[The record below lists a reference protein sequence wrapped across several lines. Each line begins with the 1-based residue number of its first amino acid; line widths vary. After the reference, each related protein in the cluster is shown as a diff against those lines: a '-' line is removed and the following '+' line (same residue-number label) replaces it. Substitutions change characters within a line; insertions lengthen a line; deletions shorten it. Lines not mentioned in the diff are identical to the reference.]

1 MITSMNKSS
10 IIDPQ
15 MVRVEIWSDIVC
27 PWCYVGKRRFERGLA
42 TLHAAGEFE
51 IVYRA
56 FQLNPSMP
64 KGEVRDHRDNLMA
77 KYGLSESRAAAMQ
90 EQMERTAAAE
100 GLEFHLVGGVTGNTF
115 DAHVLVHLGRVRGIQ
130 DAVVERLFRA
140 HFTEQRSIFDEDSL
154 AALAADAGLDAGEAR
169 ATLAGKQYADAV
181 NADLR
186 DARGLGISAVPY
198 YVIDRR
204 YAISGAQPPELFA
217 EVLARARADARTAVN
232 RR

>member
-1 MITSMNKSS
+1 MTSS

-15 MVRVEIWSDIVC
+15 MVKLTIEIWSDIVC
-27 PWCYVGKRRFERGLA
+27 PWCYIGKRRFERGLA
-42 TLHAAGEFE
+42 ALKDAGDFE
-51 IVYRA
+51 VVHRA

-64 KGEVRDHRDNLMA
+64 RGEVRDHRDNLMV
-77 KYGLSESRAAAMQ
+77 KYGLSESQATAKQ
-90 EQMERTAAAE
+90 QQMEGTAAAE

-115 DAHVLVHLGRVRGIQ
+115 DAHRLVHLGRGRGIQ
-130 DAVVERLFRA
+130 DAVIERLFRA
-140 HFTEQRSIFDEDSL
+140 HFTEQRSIFDVDSL
-154 AALAADAGLDAGEAR
+154 VDLGADAGLEPGEAR
-169 ATLAGKQYADAV
+169 AALSGTEYADGV

-186 DARGLGISAVPY
+186 DARGLGISGVPY

-217 EVLARARADARTAVN
+217 EALTRAHADARMAGD